1 MSSSTP
7 AFVEIAD
14 RVFVLRYPVFD
25 VNVTLVVGDEAAVL
39 VDTLST
45 AAQAAEVAVAA
56 RRVTGAQWAIVNTHH
71 HFDHAFGN
79 ATLARQEPPPAE
91 SFPAFGDP
99 GADAAARTRIWAHEE
114 AARLLGHE
122 ETARR
127 TAWEAVRAGSQ
138 PELADEV
145 ARVVVLP
152 PNEIVLTEAAL
163 DLGGRIVVL
172 SHFGRGHTAGDLVAH
187 VPDADVVIAGDL
199 VEESGPP
206 DFGDAY
212 PLEWPGTVAA
222 LLRLTTPETVVVPGH
237 GAPVGQGFV
246 TGQHEELTELEW
258 LIRNGHAE
266 RARVD
271 DLARRAPFGAA
282 AHVAIKRAYA
292 LLDGE

>member
-1 MSSSTP
+1 MTSTAP
-7 AFVEIAD
+7 AFIEIAD
-14 RVFVLRYPVFD
+14 RVFVLRYPVLD

-45 AAQAAEVAVAA
+45 PAQAAELAAAA
-56 RRVTGAQWAIVNTHH
+56 RRVTGAPWAIVNTHH

-79 ATLARQEPPPAE
+79 ATLARQGPPPNE
-91 SFPAFGDP
+91 PFPRFADP
-99 GADAAARTRIWAHEE
+99 DAPPELETRIWAHEE

-127 TAWEAVRAGSQ
+127 AAWESIRESH
-138 PELADEV
+138 PELAADV
-145 ARVVVLP
+145 ARAELLP
-152 PNEIVLTEAAL
+152 PNEIVRVDAAL
-163 DLGGRIVVL
+163 DLGGRVVAL
-172 SHFGRGHTAGDLVAH
+172 AHFGRGHTAGDLVVH

-206 DFGDAY
+206 DFADAY

-222 LLRLTTPETVVVPGH
+222 LLRLTSPETVVVPGH

-292 LLDGE
+292 VLDGS

>member
-1 MSSSTP
+1 MSSSAP

-14 RVFVLRYPVFD
+14 RVYVLRYPVFD

-45 AAQAAEVAVAA
+45 PAQGAELAAAA
-56 RRVTGAQWAIVNTHH
+56 RRVTGAPWAIVNTHH

-99 GADAAARTRIWAHEE
+99 GAAAAERTRIWAHEE
-114 AARLLGHE
+114 TARLLGHE

-127 TAWEAVRAGSQ
+127 AAWEAVRESR

-145 ARVVVLP
+145 ARADLLP
-152 PNEIVLTEAAL
+152 PNEIVRTDAAL
-163 DLGGRIVVL
+163 DLGGRVVVL
-172 SHFGRGHTAGDLVAH
+172 AHFGRGHTAGDLVAH

-199 VEESGPP
+199 IEESGPP
-206 DFGDAY
+206 DFGDSY

-271 DLARRAPFGAA
+271 DLAKRAPFGAA
-282 AHVAIKRAYA
+282 AHVAIKRAYT
-292 LLDGE
+292 LLDGG

>member
-1 MSSSTP
+1 MTSAAP
-7 AFVEIAD
+7 AFIEIAD
-14 RVFVLRYPVFD
+14 RVYVLRYPVLD

-45 AAQAAEVAVAA
+45 PAQAAELTAAA
-56 RRVTGAQWAIVNTHH
+56 RRVTGAPWAIVNTHH

-79 ATLARQEPPPAE
+79 ATVARQDPPPAE
-91 SFPAFGDP
+91 SFPRFGDP
-99 GADAAARTRIWAHEE
+99 DAEVAAETRIWAHEE
-114 AARLLGHE
+114 TARLLGHE
-122 ETARR
+122 ESARR
-127 TAWEAVRAGSQ
+127 AAWEAVRDSH

-145 ARVVVLP
+145 ARAALLP
-152 PNEIVLTEAAL
+152 PNEPVLTTAAL
-163 DLGGRIVVL
+163 DLGGRVVTL
-172 SHFGRGHTAGDLVAH
+172 AHFGRGHTAGDLVAH
-187 VPDADVVIAGDL
+187 VADADVVVAGDL

-222 LLRLTTPETVVVPGH
+222 LLRLTTPDTVVVPGH

-266 RARVD
+266 RARID
-271 DLARRAPFGAA
+271 DLAKRAPFGAA

-292 LLDGE
+292 VLDGA

>member
-1 MSSSTP
+1 MSSSAP

-14 RVFVLRYPVFD
+14 RVYVLRYPVFD

-45 AAQAAEVAVAA
+45 PAQGAELAAAA
-56 RRVTGAQWAIVNTHH
+56 RRVTGAPWAIVNTHH

-99 GADAAARTRIWAHEE
+99 GAAAAERTQIWAHEE
-114 AARLLGHE
+114 TARLLGHE

-127 TAWEAVRAGSQ
+127 AAWEAVRVSR

-145 ARVVVLP
+145 GRADLLP
-152 PNEIVLTEAAL
+152 PNEIVRTDAAL
-163 DLGGRIVVL
+163 DLGGRVVVL
-172 SHFGRGHTAGDLVAH
+172 AHFGRGHTAGDLVAH

-258 LIRNGHAE
+258 LIRNVHAE

-282 AHVAIKRAYA
+282 AHIAIKRAYT

>member
-1 MSSSTP
+1 MSSAAP
-7 AFVEIAD
+7 AFIEIAD

-45 AAQAAEVAVAA
+45 AGQGAELAAAA
-56 RRVTGAQWAIVNTHH
+56 RRVTGAPWAIVNTHH

-79 ATLARQEPPPAE
+79 AAVALQGPPRSEPFATFADPDAPAPPE
-91 SFPAFGDP
+91 
-99 GADAAARTRIWAHEE
+99 TRVWAHEE

-127 TAWEAVRAGSQ
+127 VAWEAVRESR

-145 ARVVVLP
+145 AGTALLP
-152 PNEIVLTEAAL
+152 PNELVLTDAAL
-163 DLGGRIVVL
+163 DLGGRVVTL
-172 SHFGRGHTAGDLVAH
+172 AHYGRGHTAGDLVVH
-187 VPDADVVIAGDL
+187 VPDADVVVAGDL

-206 DFGDAY
+206 DFGDSY
-212 PLEWPGTVAA
+212 PLEWPATVAA
-222 LLRLTTPETVVVPGH
+222 LLRLTTPATVVVPGH

-266 RARVD
+266 RAD
-271 DLARRAPFGAA
+271 IEALTRRAPFGAA
-282 AHVAIKRAYA
+282 AHAAIKRAYA
-292 LLDGE
+292 TLDGS

>member
-1 MSSSTP
+1 MTSTAP
-7 AFVEIAD
+7 GFVEIAD
-14 RVFVLRYPVFD
+14 RVYVLRYPVLD

-45 AAQAAEVAVAA
+45 PAQGAELATAA
-56 RRVTGAQWAIVNTHH
+56 RRVTGAPWAIVNTHH

-79 ATLARQEPPPAE
+79 ATVARQGPPP
-91 SFPAFGDP
+91 SGRFPTFADP
-99 GADAAARTRIWAHEE
+99 DAPPPPETRIWAHEE

-122 ETARR
+122 ETVRR
-127 TAWEAVRAGSQ
+127 AAWESVRESH
-138 PELADEV
+138 PELAADV
-145 ARVVVLP
+145 ARTDVLP
-152 PNEIVLTEAAL
+152 PNELVRTKAAL
-163 DLGGRIVVL
+163 DLGGRIVAL
-172 SHFGRGHTAGDLVAH
+172 AHFGRGHTAGDLVAH
-187 VPDADVVIAGDL
+187 VPDADVVVAGDL

-222 LLRLTTPETVVVPGH
+222 LLRLATPGTVVVPGH

-271 DLARRAPFGAA
+271 DLAKRAPFGAA
-282 AHVAIKRAYA
+282 AHVAIKRGYA
-292 LLDGE
+292 VLNGS

>member
-1 MSSSTP
+1 MSSAPP

-14 RVFVLRYPVFD
+14 QVYVLRYPVLD

-45 AAQAAEVAVAA
+45 PAQAAELAAAA
-56 RRVTGAQWAIVNTHH
+56 RRVTGARWAIVNTHH

-79 ATLARQEPPPAE
+79 ATVARQGQPA
-91 SFPAFGDP
+91 STPFPAFADP
-99 GADAAARTRIWAHEE
+99 DAPPVPETRIWAHEE

-122 ETARR
+122 ETVRR
-127 TAWEAVRAGSQ
+127 AAWESIRESH
-138 PELADEV
+138 PELAAEV
-145 ARVVVLP
+145 ARADLLP
-152 PNEIVLTEAAL
+152 PNEIVRVDAAL
-163 DLGGRIVVL
+163 DLGGRIVTL
-172 SHFGRGHTAGDLVAH
+172 AHFGRGHTAGDLVVH

-206 DFGDAY
+206 DFADAY

-222 LLRLTTPETVVVPGH
+222 LLRLTSPETVVVPGH

-271 DLARRAPFGAA
+271 DLTERAPFGAA
-282 AHVAIKRAYA
+282 AHIAIKRAYA
-292 LLDGE
+292 VLDGA